1 MKQVFEMIPPGNSV
15 NWFFGGLTLLFV
27 GILVLFLF
35 MAWSA
40 HHVRFELDAGTLRLR
55 GDLWSRS
62 IATSS
67 LRVSEAQIV
76 DASTHPFYRPTRK
89 TSGSALPGYQTGW
102 FKLANGEKALLY
114 LSDRRR
120 AVYIPTSEGYSL
132 LLSPQN
138 PDAFLTA
145 LRRG

>member
-1 MKQVFEMIPPGNSV
+1 MKQVFEMIPPGNGV
-15 NWFFGGLTLLFV
+15 NWFFGALTLLFL
-27 GILVLFLF
+27 GILILFLF

-40 HHVRFELDAGTLRLR
+40 HHIRFELDAGTLRLR

-62 IATSS
+62 IATSN
-67 LRVSEAQIV
+67 LRLSEAQIV
-76 DASTHPFYRPTRK
+76 DAGSHPFYRPKRK
-89 TSGSALPGYQTGW
+89 TSGSALPGYYTGW

-120 AVYIPTSEGYSL
+120 AVYIPTTEGYSL

-138 PDAFLTA
+138 PDAFLAA